1 MFLFAGAQ
9 QPLIVDFVN
18 KYLGPY
24 VYQFQ
29 LAYTKP
35 FWDNYVFAAFG
46 TDAEKV
52 FGPYTPETAIPW
64 YTVMFVIACVLTML
78 IIWILK
84 GKISSEDPH
93 PGQLTLEAGYIAV
106 RDLALSVI
114 GPHAMKYFPVVATFA
129 VLIMVSNLMVLFP
142 LFMPPTESVSVTFAL
157 GITSFVY
164 YNYVGIKENGI
175 IKHLGHLTGPIWWIA
190 PLIFM
195 IELFSNIIRPATLGI
210 RLFANMFADAQIGS
224 NLANLYPPFSQFVFP
239 VIVLPL
245 ATFVSLVQTL
255 VFVLLSMIYISE
267 VTHAPHDDHGDDHA
281 HGESHAEP
289 AKA

>member
-1 MFLFAGAQ
+1 MFLFAGTQ

-18 KYLGPY
+18 KYFGEY
-24 VYQFQ
+24 VYRFQ

-35 FWDNYVFAAFG
+35 FWDNYVF
-46 TDAEKV
+46 
-52 FGPYTPETAIPW
+52 GPLGKDTETVLGVYSPETAIPW
-64 YTVMFVIACVLTML
+64 YTVMFVISCLLTVT

-84 GKISSEDPH
+84 GKLSSEDPQ
-93 PGQLTLEAGYIAV
+93 PGQLTLEAGYLAV
-106 RDLALSVI
+106 RDLAMSVI

-142 LFMPPTESVSVTFAL
+142 LFMPPTESVNVTFAL

-175 IKHLGHLTGPIWWIA
+175 VKHLAHLTGPIWWIA

-210 RLFANMFADAQIGS
+210 RLFANMFADAQIGA
-224 NLANLYPPFSQFVFP
+224 NLANLYPPFSQFIFP

-267 VTHAPHDDHGDDHA
+267 VTHAPHDDHGHDHA
-281 HGESHAEP
+281 HGDAHSEP

>member
-1 MFLFAGAQ
+1 M
-9 QPLIVDFVN
+9 IVEFIN
-18 KYLGPY
+18 EHLGPY
-24 VYQFQ
+24 VYEFQ

-35 FWDNYVFAAFG
+35 LWDNYVF
-46 TDAEKV
+46 
-52 FGPYTPETAIPW
+52 GPLGKDTEQVIGAYTPETAIPW
-64 YTVMFVIACVLTML
+64 YTVMFVIACVLTMI

-84 GKISSEDPH
+84 VKLSSEDPN
-93 PGQLTLEAGYIAV
+93 PGQLTLEAGYLAV
-106 RDLALSVI
+106 KDLATNVI
-114 GPHAMKYFPVVATFA
+114 GPHAMRYFPVVATFA

-142 LFMPPTESVSVTFAL
+142 MFMPPTESVSVTFAL

-164 YNYVGIKENGI
+164 YNYIGIKENGI

-195 IELFSNIIRPATLGI
+195 IELFSNLIRPATLGI
-210 RLFANMFADAQIGS
+210 RLFANMFADAQIGT
-224 NLANLYPPFSQFVFP
+224 NLANLYPPFSQFIFP

-267 VTHAPHDDHGDDHA
+267 VTHAPHEDHGRA
-281 HGESHAEP
+281 HGEGHAEP